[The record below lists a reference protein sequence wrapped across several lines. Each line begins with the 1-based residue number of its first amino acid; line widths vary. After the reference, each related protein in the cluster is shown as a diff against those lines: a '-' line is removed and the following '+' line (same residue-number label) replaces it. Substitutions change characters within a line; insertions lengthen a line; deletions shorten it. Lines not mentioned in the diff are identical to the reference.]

1 MYPGQQAYI
10 YDLHPANPRHS
21 AFGIRHT
28 ASPVGHRATQHTAHS
43 TQPHSAHCTQT
54 QTRLRLGLGL
64 QPGHRPSTLP
74 LTTVLPRARAQ
85 RGGGGAVLVL
95 VGRISSA
102 SPQLGAAKRGQE
114 AGVAPGRSTPIR
126 PRLPPGPAGGPWR
139 AKRKA
144 VNERQ
149 SQAQR
154 NREAIAIENVCTRL
168 VSLPIFHSRT
178 WVHAALPIQAHE

>member
-1 MYPGQQAYI
+1 M
-10 YDLHPANPRHS
+10 
-21 AFGIRHT
+21 
-28 ASPVGHRATQHTAHS
+28 
-43 TQPHSAHCTQT
+43 
-54 QTRLRLGLGL
+54 
-64 QPGHRPSTLP
+64 
-74 LTTVLPRARAQ
+74 
-85 RGGGGAVLVL
+85 GGGVVALRFKGFGGAPAEVVRAGLDPGEGARSSSIML
-95 VGRISSA
+95 SKAADLEYGEIFSQIGRSSSA

-126 PRLPPGPAGGPWR
+126 PRLPPGPAGAPWR

-149 SQAQR
+149 SQAHR

-168 VSLPIFHSRT
+168 VSLPIFHSRA